1 MDKFAELPRHVN
13 ISECFQVERSIMLS
27 ICGIFATSL
36 TDATGALF
44 VTKCCRF
51 LIALASFWTLTATAD
66 TAVHNITGYTST
78 ADGIREFSV
87 LVFGADGR
95 LVATGDENLL
105 ADIPAGDRIDGD
117 GLFVLPGLTD
127 AHAHVYSQ
135 GFLAVSLNLL
145 GTPSVEAAVES
156 IAEFAATRRTGW
168 ILGRGWNQVL
178 WPVQEFPTAADI
190 DAVVSDRPV
199 WLRRIDGHAAW
210 ANSRALEIAGI
221 DADTPDPVGGK
232 IIRDANGNAT
242 GVLVDT
248 AMALVEKHIPDP
260 TRSEIRETYNAA
272 VDSLLA
278 LGITG
283 VHDAGISKT
292 EAEVYLS
299 MADDGALKMRIY
311 AMLSDTGPN
320 LDAFDEPIRAY
331 GNDHLDIASVK
342 LYSDGALGS
351 RGAAMIEPY
360 DDDPENRGLPFYTQE
375 ELDAFVRKANNKGF
389 QVGIHA
395 IGDLGNRMALD
406 AFERAQDGEPSPLRN
421 RVEHAQI
428 IALDD
433 IPRFSGLGVIASI
446 QPVHATSDMNMAE
459 DRVGPQRIKGGY
471 AWRRLLDSGAVL
483 ASGSDFPVELPDP
496 FHGLYA
502 AVKRQDRQG
511 LPEGGWYPDQAMTR
525 AEALHSFTLGA
536 AFAAHQEDRLGSL
549 EPGKWADF
557 IVVDRDYF
565 EIPASEIDD
574 IRVLQTWVGGKL
586 VYEAPAG
593 E

>member
-1 MDKFAELPRHVN
+1 VIPTA
-13 ISECFQVERSIMLS
+13 
-27 ICGIFATSL
+27 
-36 TDATGALF
+36 
-44 VTKCCRF
+44 RF
-51 LIALASFWTLTATAD
+51 LIALASFWTVAAAAD
-66 TAVHNITGYTST
+66 TALYNVVGYTPT
-78 ADGIREFSV
+78 DDGVSEFTV
-87 LVFGADGR
+87 FVFGADGKV
-95 LVATGDENLL
+95 VATGDDTLL
-105 ADIPAGDRIDGD
+105 ADIADADRVNGF
-117 GLFVLPGLTD
+117 GKFVLPGLTD

-135 GFLAVSLNLL
+135 GFLTSSLNLL
-145 GTPSVEAAVES
+145 GAESVDAAVER
-156 IAEFAATRRTGW
+156 IAEFASARRTGW

-190 DAVVSDRPV
+190 DAVVADRPV
-199 WLRRIDGHAAW
+199 WLRRIDGHAGW
-210 ANSRALEIAGI
+210 ANTRALTIAGI
-221 DADTPDPVGGK
+221 DENTADPVGGK
-232 IIRDANGNAT
+232 IVRDENGKAT
-242 GVLVDT
+242 GVLIDN
-248 AMALVEKHIPDP
+248 AMALIEKHVPNP
-260 TRSEIRETYNAA
+260 TRSEMRDAYASAI
-272 VDSLLA
+272 DSLLA

-299 MADDGALKMRIY
+299 MADDGDLKMRIY
-311 AMLSDTGPN
+311 AMLSDTGAN

-351 RGAAMIEPY
+351 RGAAMIDPY

-375 ELDAFVRKANNKGF
+375 ELDGFVRKANDKGF

-406 AFERAQDGEPSPLRN
+406 AFERAQSGKPSPLRN

-433 IPRFSGLGVIASI
+433 ISRFSELGVVASM

-483 ASGSDFPVELPDP
+483 AAGSDFPVELPNP

-502 AVKRQDRQG
+502 AVARQDRQG
-511 LPEGGWYPDQAMTR
+511 LPEDGWYADQAMTR
-525 AEALHSFTLGA
+525 AEALHSFTLAA
-536 AFAAHQEDRLGSL
+536 AFAAHQENRLGSL

-565 EIPASEIDD
+565 AVPVGEVDD
-574 IRVLQTWVGGKL
+574 IRVLQTWVGGQL
-586 VYEAPAG
+586 VYDATAG

>member
-1 MDKFAELPRHVN
+1 M
-13 ISECFQVERSIMLS
+13 
-27 ICGIFATSL
+27 
-36 TDATGALF
+36 
-44 VTKCCRF
+44 TKASRF
-51 LIALASFWTLTATAD
+51 LIALTSFWALAASAD

-78 ADGIREFSV
+78 ADGMREFSV
-87 LVFGADGR
+87 IVFDADGKV
-95 LVATGDENLL
+95 VATGDEKLL
-105 ADIPAGDRIDGD
+105 TGIPGDERIDG
-117 GLFVLPGLTD
+117 GGRFVLPGLTD

-135 GFLAVSLNLL
+135 GFLSVSLNLL
-145 GTPSVEAAVES
+145 GSPSVEDAVQS
-156 IAEFAATRRTGW
+156 IKEFAAQRRTGW

-210 ANSRALEIAGI
+210 ANTKALEIAGI
-221 DADTPDPVGGK
+221 GADTPDTVGGK
-232 IIRDANGNAT
+232 IVRDANGNAT

-248 AMALVEKHIPDP
+248 AMELVEKHIPTP
-260 TRSEIRETYNAA
+260 TRSEMREAYASA
-272 VDSLLA
+272 IDSLLA

-292 EAEVYLS
+292 EAEVYMS
-299 MADDGALKMRIY
+299 MADDGDLKMRIY
-311 AMLSDTGPN
+311 AMLSDTGAN
-320 LDAFDEPIRAY
+320 LDAFDEPIRGY

-360 DDDPENRGLPFYTQE
+360 DDDAENRGLPFYTQD
-375 ELDAFVRKANNKGF
+375 ELDGFVRKANDKGF

-406 AFERAQDGEPSPLRN
+406 AFERAQEGEPSPLRN

-433 IPRFSGLGVIASI
+433 FPRFSELGVIASI

-483 ASGSDFPVELPDP
+483 AGGSDFPVELPDP

-502 AVKRQDRQG
+502 AVARRDRQG

-565 EIPASEIDD
+565 EIPANEIDD